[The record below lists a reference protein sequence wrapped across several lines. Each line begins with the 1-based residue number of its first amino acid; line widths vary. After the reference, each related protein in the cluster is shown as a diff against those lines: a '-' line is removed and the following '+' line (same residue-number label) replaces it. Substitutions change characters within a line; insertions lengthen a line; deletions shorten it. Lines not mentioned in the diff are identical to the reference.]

1 MKMCLL
7 KSHNLLGINNG
18 SYSFGNFF
26 SNSSYSSSLE
36 TQETCEYSLKL
47 LFVISK
53 KVEESSHTKG
63 SNNNTKQFFHL
74 LTSSLSSFLET
85 Q

>member
-1 MKMCLL
+1 MKMRLL
-7 KSHNLLGINNG
+7 KSHNPLGINNG
-18 SYSFGNFF
+18 SYSFGNF
-26 SNSSYSSSLE
+26 SNSSYSSSLA

>member
-1 MKMCLL
+1 L
-7 KSHNLLGINNG
+7 KGHNPLGINNS

-26 SNSSYSSSLE
+26 SNSSYSFILE

-53 KVEESSHTKG
+53 NVQESSHTNG
-63 SNNNTKQFFHL
+63 SNNNTK
-74 LTSSLSSFLET
+74 
-85 Q
+85 